1 MEYPLDIILQWIA
14 DFLLPFSR
22 VAAMLGVMVGIGA
35 RNTPVR
41 IKAGLAVFIVL
52 LIMPVIPPSPI
63 IDLFSVGTI
72 LVVAQQILIGVA
84 IGFTSVLMM
93 NTFVLAG
100 QIVAMQTGLGF
111 ASVVDPINGL
121 NVAAIGQFYLILA
134 TLLFWVFDGHLALI
148 HMVVHSFHALPISN
162 EWWPVDNY
170 HTLAMWGRWL
180 FMTAL
185 VLSLPPITAMLVINF
200 AFGIMTR
207 AAPQLNIF
215 SLGFPVTMMSG
226 LIILWLTLDNFMF
239 HFESQW
245 NQALLLACD
254 LINC

>member
-1 MEYPLDIILQWIA
+1 MDYPLNIIMQWMA
-14 DFLLPFSR
+14 DFLLPLTR

-35 RNTPVR
+35 KNTPTR
-41 IKAGLAVFIVL
+41 IKAGLAVFITI
-52 LIMPVIPPSPI
+52 LIMPVLPPSPI
-63 IDLFSVGTI
+63 VELFSVNTVP
-72 LVVAQQILIGVA
+72 LVAQQILVGSA
-84 IGFTSVLMM
+84 IGFVSVLMM

-111 ASVVDPINGL
+111 ASVVDPVNGL
-121 NVAAIGQFYLILA
+121 SVAAIGQFYLVLA
-134 TLLFWVFDGHLALI
+134 TLLFWVVDGHLAMI
-148 HMVVHSFHALPISN
+148 HLVVHSFEAVPIGN
-162 EWWPVDNY
+162 EWWPAVNFQKI
-170 HTLAMWGRWL
+170 AMWGKWL
-180 FMTAL
+180 FTTAL

-226 LIILWLTLDNFMF
+226 LIIIWITFENFAH

-245 NQALLLACD
+245 EQALLLACE
-254 LINC
+254 LVKC